1 MLCKNEVTSLTQIKG
16 KKFRAVSASRRW
28 VRALGGIPVSLS
40 INDMVEGLSRG
51 LVDCIVGP
59 IAWLKSYPIADD
71 VNYIYAYN
79 IGAFSFATMV
89 INRDIWDGLDVIQKQ
104 ALWSAQSGVSARTVV
119 RLYVAEAIKARMI
132 AKEKGIPITNAGPNP
147 EEISNNFVKNI
158 GKWEKIIA
166 SSGLSNLLNLEELN
180 EEILHNAEVE
190 YEALLQK
197 NIFDKI
203 NPEEL

>member
-1 MLCKNEVTSLTQIKG
+1 
-16 KKFRAVSASRRW
+16 
-28 VRALGGIPVSLS
+28 
-40 INDMVEGLSRG
+40 
-51 LVDCIVGP
+51 
-59 IAWLKSYPIADD
+59 
-71 VNYIYAYN
+71 
-79 IGAFSFATMV
+79 
-89 INRDIWDGLDVIQKQ
+89 
-104 ALWSAQSGVSARTVV
+104 
-119 RLYVAEAIKARMI
+119 
-132 AKEKGIPITNAGPNP
+132 
-147 EEISNNFVKNI
+147 VKNI